1 MKVKILKDI
10 IKKIDV
16 LFLKK
21 SYIPALEYIL
31 LKDKK
36 IIYTNMV
43 YVFSIDFLYYTGKEV
58 LINFIQLKEIIKK
71 LNNNDEI
78 QLDNKNNNFYIITF
92 EQNYTYIIMNRMCC
106 F

>member
-21 SYIPALEYIL
+21 DYLPALGYIL

-36 IIYTNMV
+36 IIFTNLV
-43 YVFSIDFLYYTGKEV
+43 YVLSIDFLYYTGKEV

-71 LNNNDEI
+71 LSNNDEI
-78 QLDNKNNNFYIITF
+78 QLVNENNNFYITTF
-92 EQNYTYIIMNRMCC
+92 VIFGQ